1 MDGALHAAMLD
12 LDIDLDAM
20 AEFGLDDA
28 AFEEAMAKFEAVHM
42 QDVPKELR
50 AKYASSRAQV
60 QKQLDGVA
68 VR

>member
-1 MDGALHAAMLD
+1 
-12 LDIDLDAM
+12 
-20 AEFGLDDA
+20 
-28 AFEEAMAKFEAVHM
+28 MAKFEAVHM